1 MTSILN
7 AMSVDVEDYF
17 QVSAFDGV
25 VPRTTWD
32 QRDSRVVVNTNR
44 LLELFGHSGVTATFF
59 VLGWVAERFPALV
72 REIADRGHEIAS
84 HGYNHQLAYELTPEQ
99 FREDVRTAKERL
111 EDTVGRPVLGYRA
124 PSYSIVR
131 SSLWALDILVE
142 EGYAYDTSIFPIH
155 HDRYGIPGAERHVHV
170 LQRAAG
176 TLVEMPA
183 STVRVAG
190 VNLPVGGGGYFRL
203 LPYQWTRWGIGRVNA
218 EGRPAVFYLHPWE
231 LDPGQ
236 PRFDVSFTTR
246 VRHYTGLGST
256 ERRLKRLIQEFRFDS
271 VASVLGLAAADVAA

>member
-25 VPRTTWD
+25 VPRATWD
-32 QRDSRVVVNTNR
+32 QLDSRVVVNTNR
-44 LLELFGHSGVTATFF
+44 LLELFGQTSVTATFF

-84 HGYNHQLAYELTPEQ
+84 HGYNHQLAYRLTPEQ
-99 FREDVRTAKERL
+99 FREDVRKAKKRL

-124 PSYSIVR
+124 PSYSIVK

-170 LQRAAG
+170 LQQAAG
-176 TLVEMPA
+176 ALVEMPA

-203 LPYQWTRWGIGRVNA
+203 LPYQWTRWGISRVNA

-231 LDPGQ
+231 LDPEQ
-236 PRFDVSFTTR
+236 PRFDVGFTTR